1 MKLPAGRP
9 FTQDYS
15 EKPILWSAEFD
26 VRFCVCVSAEAE
38 ARRAVYGGACVT
50 LTYKL
55 RHSSPQ
61 AAASNK
67 RAAATGA
74 EGSHV
79 RELCTAMEAA
89 LSDSVFMPGGGILGV
104 PCFHM
109 FNNEVFPAGGNN
121 NMPLTLKQDAQLD
134 VQWALNTPSTGN
146 NRSNVMKKSMPANPD
161 PSRPPLVAIGDYSAT
176 GYFGNDASIATFY
189 TWAGFLV
196 MVPPTG
202 QGVRAALAD
211 AA

>member
-1 MKLPAGRP
+1 
-9 FTQDYS
+9 
-15 EKPILWSAEFD
+15 
-26 VRFCVCVSAEAE
+26 
-38 ARRAVYGGACVT
+38 
-50 LTYKL
+50 
-55 RHSSPQ
+55 
-61 AAASNK
+61 
-67 RAAATGA
+67 
-74 EGSHV
+74 
-79 RELCTAMEAA
+79 MEAA

-109 FNNEVFPAGGNN
+109 FNNE
-121 NMPLTLKQDAQLD
+121 DAQLD